1 MSDNG
6 SECIVCTSPCKT
18 CKSISST
25 DCITCI
31 DKTYLSGTSC
41 LPCGTGCSLCED
53 NADKCSKCEDTFYLD
68 GT

>member
-6 SECIVCTSPCKT
+6 SMCITCTSPCKT
-18 CKSISST
+18 CNSASAT

-31 DKTYLSGTSC
+31 DGTFLSGTSC
-41 LPCGTGCSLCED
+41 LGCGTGCTLCVD
-53 NADKCSKCEDTFYLD
+53 NADKCSKCEEGFYLE